1 VILAI
6 IWGALDE
13 SLILVPKKRGY
24 YIVVYRVLYAKSEK
38 QRTNEPNRVDRS
50 PNDNSKSQF
59 YFSDRFCQA
68 ESNNCCR
75 SLQYVQR
82 VSWQNLKSTIVD
94 C

>member
-1 VILAI
+1 
-6 IWGALDE
+6 
-13 SLILVPKKRGY
+13 
-24 YIVVYRVLYAKSEK
+24 
-38 QRTNEPNRVDRS
+38 VDRS